1 MDDDDAKRRRVISHP
16 LPNDASRRA
25 FRLIAGTGAG
35 SRASYFWL
43 KDARLEDGVNA
54 LGSFAEKLRNPP
66 TLTDATRVPAERL
79 AALASAA
86 PALGEIAS
94 SLPGFAN
101 QESVANRVASLARD
115 VNRVEAERARREEA
129 DARASRVERSRRE
142 TKKKSFSRLDEKK
155 KKPVSEDDASS
166 SETLHLPARARA
178 ALIATRVFGETSAP
192 PPPRELQPE
201 RETRPEPERTT
212 EPEPEP
218 SGRGAVATRRSG
230 ANNRPCA
237 GTSAASVPLPPGA
250 RVTAANVASLFA
262 TEVVESGDA
271 ESDEETRE
279 RERHI

>member
-1 MDDDDAKRRRVISHP
+1 
-16 LPNDASRRA
+16 
-25 FRLIAGTGAG
+25 
-35 SRASYFWL
+35 
-43 KDARLEDGVNA
+43 
-54 LGSFAEKLRNPP
+54 
-66 TLTDATRVPAERL
+66 
-79 AALASAA
+79 
-86 PALGEIAS
+86 LGEIAS

-101 QESVANRVASLARD
+101 QESVAHRVASLARD

-129 DARASRVERSRRE
+129 VERSRRE
-142 TKKKSFSRLDEKK
+142 TKKISFSRLDEKK
-155 KKPVSEDDASS
+155 KKRVSEDDASS

-192 PPPRELQPE
+192 PLPRELQ
-201 RETRPEPERTT
+201 TRPEPERTT

-237 GTSAASVPLPPGA
+237 RTSAASVPLPPGA

-279 RERHI
+279 RERR